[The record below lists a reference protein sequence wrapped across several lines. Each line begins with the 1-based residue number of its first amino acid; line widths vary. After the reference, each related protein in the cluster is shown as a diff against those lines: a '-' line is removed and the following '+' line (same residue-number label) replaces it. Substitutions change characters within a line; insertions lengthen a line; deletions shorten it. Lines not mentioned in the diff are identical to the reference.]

1 MIPDAMA
8 YVFHP
13 DFRDFIQSLNDN
25 EVDYV
30 LLGGYAVI
38 LHGYARTTGDLD
50 IWVRRTK
57 VNFLKITK
65 AFREFGMD
73 RFEMTQ
79 HNFLN
84 NDQIDVFTFGLPPIC
99 IDLMVDAKGLEFD
112 ETFHNAEIVEIDK
125 VQVRL
130 IHLSDLIRQKEIIGR
145 AKDWDDIN
153 HLQP

>member
-1 MIPDAMA
+1 
-8 YVFHP
+8 
-13 DFRDFIQSLNDN
+13 
-25 EVDYV
+25 
-30 LLGGYAVI
+30 
-38 LHGYARTTGDLD
+38 
-50 IWVRRTK
+50 
-57 VNFLKITK
+57 
-65 AFREFGMD
+65 
-73 RFEMTQ
+73 MTQ